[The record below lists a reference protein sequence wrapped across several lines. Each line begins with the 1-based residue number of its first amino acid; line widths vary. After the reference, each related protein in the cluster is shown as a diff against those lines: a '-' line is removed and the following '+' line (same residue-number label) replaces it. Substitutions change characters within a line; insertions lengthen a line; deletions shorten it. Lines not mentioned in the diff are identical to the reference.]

1 MVYLD
6 ATALVKLAVHE
17 PESGALIS
25 RLMTASDA
33 RVTSALSLVEVPRA
47 LRRAYPYQHLL
58 ERADNVLR
66 AVEMIDIDSEILEM
80 AEAVEPRG
88 LHSLDAIHLA
98 TAVLL
103 GPRETVIV
111 TYDARL
117 ADAAR
122 EAGFV
127 VESPA

>member
-1 MVYLD
+1 M
-6 ATALVKLAVHE
+6 KLAVHE
-17 PESGALIS
+17 PETGALIS
-25 RLMTASDA
+25 RLTTVSDA
-33 RVTSALSLVEVPRA
+33 RVSSALSLVEVPRA
-47 LRRAYPYQHLL
+47 LRRAYPYQHVL

-80 AEAVEPRG
+80 AAAIGPGAPR
-88 LHSLDAIHLA
+88 SLDAIHLA

-103 GPRETVIV
+103 GPRETVLV

-122 EAGFV
+122 EAGFI

>member
-1 MVYLD
+1 M
-6 ATALVKLAVHE
+6 KLAVHE
-17 PESGALIS
+17 PETDALIS
-25 RLMTASDA
+25 RLTTVSDA
-33 RVTSALSLVEVPRA
+33 RVSSALSLVEVPRA
-47 LRRAYPYQHLL
+47 LRRAYSYQHVL

-80 AEAVEPRG
+80 AAAIEPGG
-88 LHSLDAIHLA
+88 LRSLDAIHLA

-103 GPRETVIV
+103 GPRETVLV